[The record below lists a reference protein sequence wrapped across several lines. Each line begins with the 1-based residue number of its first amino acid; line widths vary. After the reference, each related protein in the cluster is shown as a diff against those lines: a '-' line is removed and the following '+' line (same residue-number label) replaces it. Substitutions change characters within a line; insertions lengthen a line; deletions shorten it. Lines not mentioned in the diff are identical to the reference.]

1 MFEQALGGHA
11 KIPALQLEGPRL
23 PTSAEWRRGGIQ
35 LVMVNPVCSLLD
47 DRPGP
52 NVISSFLCFCVF
64 AMLATVALGPA
75 QQAIQL
81 HTVEDVMDAHIC
93 DWPAWS
99 DTGGGV
105 YFRDGSVLAPGS
117 DRTEPVTEVII
128 PHCEWLSVRH
138 QASGTSRPP
147 GRRAMAEPVFLQI
160 DVEGKLSNGAAFCK
174 LELPIPLQV
183 LQTDEAL
190 DAKSVDQ
197 RSGVLLWE
205 AALDLGRFLA
215 RMPAPASEGLSVL
228 ELGCGH
234 GVPGLVAA
242 KAWKTEVTFHDMSI
256 ETLREVTAVNCAA
269 NSVGEA
275 HFLAGD
281 WKTLLRQVQE
291 ASLCYDVMLASE
303 AIYKEDSYDD
313 LLAIFSLAQCAYVA
327 GKRFY
332 FGCGGGT
339 EFHAEDSIQ
348 TQLAPN
354 GTEASFARAAEAKG
368 FEVSTAEVLEDLR
381 SISGL
386 QLQDGRSNIREIL
399 RLTPKS
405 PPDSGSAKRAKRRA
419 ARRWDLTPDVRAVGR
434 GEVLMNVTLPVL
446 RQSPNRE
453 EGHQLGWV
461 SSSWKPCALLL
472 QPVLRCSQDLP
483 RCRDVCAWAIV
494 SPERTLPRCH
504 HGSRSICGLALSL
517 MRITQS
523 RCAGPDARDRFC
535 SQANRELA
543 SQLDELA
550 QNLSLSTC
558 WGEWDINSARMA
570 PLLDLVEPQEVR
582 EIWDQSLWLF
592 LLLSIL
598 YLPAPLLA
606 AYCMLS
612 RRSQEWPVLEML
624 GCAPSAWAREEDRYI
639 AVD

>member
-1 MFEQALGGHA
+1 
-11 KIPALQLEGPRL
+11 
-23 PTSAEWRRGGIQ
+23 
-35 LVMVNPVCSLLD
+35 
-47 DRPGP
+47 
-52 NVISSFLCFCVF
+52 
-64 AMLATVALGPA
+64 
-75 QQAIQL
+75 
-81 HTVEDVMDAHIC
+81 
-93 DWPAWS
+93 
-99 DTGGGV
+99 
-105 YFRDGSVLAPGS
+105 
-117 DRTEPVTEVII
+117 
-128 PHCEWLSVRH
+128 
-138 QASGTSRPP
+138 
-147 GRRAMAEPVFLQI
+147 MAEPVFLQI

-339 EFHAEDSIQ
+339 
-348 TQLAPN
+348 
-354 GTEASFARAAEAKG
+354 ASFARVAEAKG
-368 FEVSTAEVLEDLR
+368 FEVSTAEVLE
-381 SISGL
+381 
-386 QLQDGRSNIREIL
+386 DGRSNIREIL

-405 PPDSGSAKRAKRRA
+405 PPDSGSAKRAKR
-419 ARRWDLTPDVRAVGR
+419 
-434 GEVLMNVTLPVL
+434 
-446 RQSPNRE
+446 
-453 EGHQLGWV
+453 
-461 SSSWKPCALLL
+461 
-472 QPVLRCSQDLP
+472 
-483 RCRDVCAWAIV
+483 
-494 SPERTLPRCH
+494 
-504 HGSRSICGLALSL
+504 
-517 MRITQS
+517 
-523 RCAGPDARDRFC
+523 
-535 SQANRELA
+535 
-543 SQLDELA
+543 
-550 QNLSLSTC
+550 
-558 WGEWDINSARMA
+558 
-570 PLLDLVEPQEVR
+570 
-582 EIWDQSLWLF
+582 
-592 LLLSIL
+592 
-598 YLPAPLLA
+598 
-606 AYCMLS
+606 
-612 RRSQEWPVLEML
+612 
-624 GCAPSAWAREEDRYI
+624 
-639 AVD
+639 

>member
-128 PHCEWLSVRH
+128 PHCEWLSVRPGLSLKNPSTGSRKVLQGH

-339 EFHAEDSIQ
+339 
-348 TQLAPN
+348 
-354 GTEASFARAAEAKG
+354 ASFARVAEAKG
-368 FEVSTAEVLEDLR
+368 FEVSTAEVLE
-381 SISGL
+381 
-386 QLQDGRSNIREIL
+386 DGRSNIREIL

-405 PPDSGSAKRAKRRA
+405 PPDSGSAKRAKRCFFADLLHMETRRRA
-419 ARRWDLTPDVRAVGR
+419 ARRWDLTPDVR
-434 GEVLMNVTLPVL
+434 
-446 RQSPNRE
+446 
-453 EGHQLGWV
+453 
-461 SSSWKPCALLL
+461 WKPCALLL